1 MTRDELCRL
10 LKDAAPLAGWD
21 DGSPDAAVVLSSL
34 DVILISV
41 RLFDLY
47 GIRIPSREMKRENV
61 LSIDAVWQLCRRIQ
75 GGMTT

>member
-10 LKDAAPLAGWD
+10 LKDAAPLAGWED
-21 DGSPDAAVVLSSL
+21 DSPDAAAVLSSL

-47 GIRIPSREMKRENV
+47 GIRIPSREMKRGNF
-61 LSIDAVWQLCRRIQ
+61 LSIDAVWPLCKRIQ

>member
-21 DGSPDAAVVLSSL
+21 DDSPDAAAVLSSL

-47 GIRIPSREMKRENV
+47 GIRIPSREMKRGNV

>member
-10 LKDAAPLAGWD
+10 LKDAAPLAGWED
-21 DGSPDAAVVLSSL
+21 DSPDAAAVLSSL
-34 DVILISV
+34 DVIL

-47 GIRIPSREMKRENV
+47 GIRIPSREMKRENF
-61 LSIDAVWQLCRRIQ
+61 LSIDAVWQLCKRIQ

>member
-10 LKDAAPLAGWD
+10 LKDAAPLAGWED
-21 DGSPDAAVVLSSL
+21 DSPDAAAVLSSL

-47 GIRIPSREMKRENV
+47 GIRIPSREMKRGNF
-61 LSIDAVWQLCRRIQ
+61 LSIDAVWQLCKRIQ

>member
-21 DGSPDAAVVLSSL
+21 DDSPDTAAVLSSL

-47 GIRIPSREMKRENV
+47 GIRIPSREMKRGNF
-61 LSIDAVWQLCRRIQ
+61 LSIDAVWQLCKRIQ

>member
-21 DGSPDAAVVLSSL
+21 DDSPDAAVVLSSL

-47 GIRIPSREMKRENV
+47 GIRIPSREMKRGNF
-61 LSIDAVWQLCRRIQ
+61 LSIDAVWQLCKRIQ
-75 GGMTT
+75 GNAN

>member
-10 LKDAAPLAGWD
+10 LKDAAPLAGWED
-21 DGSPDAAVVLSSL
+21 DSPDAAAVLSSL

-47 GIRIPSREMKRENV
+47 GIRIPSREMKHENF
-61 LSIDAVWQLCRRIQ
+61 LSIDAVWQLCKRIQ